1 MYSYEDAGDEDDPQL
16 VGLPAM
22 RAIIKLAGIKL
33 TVRRKLVIK
42 KNKPMPKFTSATV
55 TPLVRANGPGKGR
68 GGRKRKQG

>member
-16 VGLPAM
+16 VGLP
-22 RAIIKLAGIKL
+22 AIIKLAGIKL